1 MSRRNCLPF
10 VLIPV
15 LGGSLSYLYAQ
26 LNREA
31 PPHLSYTSSE
41 CGPDTFLTCRGRPPP
56 AAPEACRKV
65 GLLSLRSSTATC
77 TVPVA
82 LRGGLPPSCTCT
94 RSWKLL
100 CCSRSRVWSVV
111 TSPGSEDGDCDG
123 MFKDSEPGNYRL
135 VAGECG
141 QVPGPNSSLNPHA
154 YSQDLGWRSY
164 LGICQSGDEVVRSQC
179 LPVWGWMRK
188 ALLSSDSCRRL

>member
-1 MSRRNCLPF
+1 MFLEALGLVPVGTQLAYSCLLPMLKITQNWLSSYIGTTF
-10 VLIPV
+10 FSFSLIPV
-15 LGGSLSYLYAQ
+15 PGGGLSYLSSQ
-26 LNREA
+26 LNGETL
-31 PPHLSYTSSE
+31 PPLSYTTSE
-41 CGPDTFLTCRGRPPP
+41 HGPGALHTCIGRPPP
-56 AAPEACRKV
+56 ASPEACRKV

-123 MFKDSEPGNYRL
+123 MFKDAEPGNLLWLGNVGKYQ
-135 VAGECG
+135 GYT
-141 QVPGPNSSLNPHA
+141 PG
-154 YSQDLGWRSY
+154 
-164 LGICQSGDEVVRSQC
+164 
-179 LPVWGWMRK
+179 
-188 ALLSSDSCRRL
+188 